1 MLKSNISEQLHQH
14 INGFLDNCRSRCFS
28 EGTIEGY
35 RSNLRQFA
43 SLLDGYAA
51 KHKIADF
58 QAACT
63 EIVMMETIT
72 MKQADNPELKATTIR
87 RYICAWRSFIGYLVN
102 IGILDLSYDRFRFG
116 LPRLPETLPKS
127 VDMSLL
133 DKLLDNPPPLPKQPH
148 WMYLRNLCIFELMA
162 YSGLRIS
169 ETSNLLM
176 TDIYFSNRQIRVTG
190 KGQRTRLVP
199 ITDVVSKR
207 IRSYLKERSAS
218 AVNVQ
223 TNHLFIGRGGKKLR
237 PCSIR
242 LSLRKTVKAC
252 FGEDVYITPH
262 RLRHSCTTH
271 FVLKTHNLRFV
282 QILLGHKSIA
292 TTQIYTHLDN
302 GFVQEMFHQHHGRQ
316 AG

>member
-1 MLKSNISEQLHQH
+1 MLKSNISKQLHQH
-14 INGFLDNCRSRCFS
+14 INGFLDHCRSRCFS

-43 SLLDGYAA
+43 ARLDDYAA
-51 KHKIADF
+51 RHKVADF
-58 QAACT
+58 QTACT
-63 EIVMMETIT
+63 EIIMMETIT

-87 RYICAWRSFIGYLVN
+87 RYICAWRSFIAYLVK
-102 IGILDLSYDRFRFG
+102 IDVLDLSYDRFRFD
-116 LPRLPETLPKS
+116 LPKLPEALPKS
-127 VDMSLL
+127 VDMPVL
-133 DKLLDNPPPLPKQPH
+133 DKLLDSPPCLPKQPH

-162 YSGLRIS
+162 YSGLHIS
-169 ETSNLLM
+169 EVSGLLM
-176 TDIYFSNRQIRVTG
+176 TDVYFSERQIRVTG

-199 ITDVVSKR
+199 ITDTVSKR
-207 IRSYLKERSAS
+207 IRAYLKERSAA
-218 AVNVQ
+218 AVNIR
-223 TNHLFIGRGGKKLR
+223 TNHLFVGRGGTMLR

-242 LSLRKTVKAC
+242 LSLHKTVASC
-252 FGEDVYITPH
+252 LGEEVHITPH
-262 RLRHSCTTH
+262 SLRHSCATH

-302 GFVQEMFHQHHGRQ
+302 GFVREMFHQHHGRQ